1 VSRAA
6 PWKALERRVA
16 KALGGDRVWRQDF
29 GEVAP
34 DVVSSFEVVDC
45 KCYQR
50 HAAVELYVKN
60 EKKYRVYAR
69 GRRFVLALFS
79 RDHPRA
85 GTFYLLAEAD
95 YLDLKRKAGEL

>member
-1 VSRAA
+1 
-6 PWKALERRVA
+6 
-16 KALGGDRVWRQDF
+16 
-29 GEVAP
+29 
-34 DVVSSFEVVDC
+34 
-45 KCYQR
+45 
-50 HAAVELYVKN
+50 
-60 EKKYRVYAR
+60 VYAR